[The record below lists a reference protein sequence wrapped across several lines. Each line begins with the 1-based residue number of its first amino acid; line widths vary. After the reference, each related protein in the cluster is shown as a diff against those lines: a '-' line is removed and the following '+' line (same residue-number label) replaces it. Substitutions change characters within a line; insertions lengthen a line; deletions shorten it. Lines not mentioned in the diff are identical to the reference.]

1 MDDRNNMDDEK
12 IFNILVKVIKATHKE
27 KIFWDKNKKKES
39 CFNASLGVNEIQ
51 IIESGSS
58 LYGFVIKNKF
68 GDTLGQIGGPFKKP
82 HLRELYMLAK
92 NQALKVEK
100 NLDEI
105 ESFLDRLI

>member
-1 MDDRNNMDDEK
+1 MDDEK
-12 IFNILVKVIKATHKE
+12 IFNILIKVIKASRKE

-39 CFNASLGVNEIQ
+39 CFNAPLGVNEIQ
-51 IIESGSS
+51 IFESGAS
-58 LYGFVIKNKF
+58 LYGFVLKNKF
-68 GDTLGQIGGPFKKP
+68 GDTLGQLGGPSKKP
-82 HLRELYMLAK
+82 HMGELYMLAK

>member
-1 MDDRNNMDDEK
+1 MDDEK
-12 IFNILVKVIKATHKE
+12 IFNILIKVIKASHKE
-27 KIFWDKNKKKES
+27 KIFWNKNTKIES
-39 CFNASLGVNEIQ
+39 CFNASLGVNEIH

-58 LYGFVIKNKF
+58 LYSFVIKNKF
-68 GDTLGQIGGPFKKP
+68 GDIIAQIGGPFKKP
-82 HLRELYMLAK
+82 HLGELYMVAK